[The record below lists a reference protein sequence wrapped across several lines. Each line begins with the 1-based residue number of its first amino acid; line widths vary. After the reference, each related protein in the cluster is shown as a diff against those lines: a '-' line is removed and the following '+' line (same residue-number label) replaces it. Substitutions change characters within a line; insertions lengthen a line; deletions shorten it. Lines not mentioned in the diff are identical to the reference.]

1 MQPLKRSSHSE
12 SLGSSLF
19 IAVIWLG
26 ISGFIFA
33 MFLLTDGPIFGIF
46 CTFFF
51 VLIGLGLGLQ
61 AIRHMI
67 ANTKFAQPEIHTD
80 KTEIRVGDTFKL
92 TYSQLMKKD
101 MEIKSCTLDL
111 ILRESATYR
120 RGTDTVTVTHDH
132 MVESMSLPI
141 MSFQAGQVFQH
152 EQSYTIPMTAM
163 HSFAAN
169 RNKLMW
175 FFRIKIDTEGWADFE
190 RSYDLVVLP
199 SL

>member
-1 MQPLKRSSHSE
+1 MQPLKRSSHSQ
-12 SLGSSLF
+12 SLGST
-19 IAVIWLG
+19 ITVTVIWLG
-26 ISGFIFA
+26 FS
-33 MFLLTDGPIFGIF
+33 LLIFGIVAVSGGPTIALL
-46 CTFFF
+46 CTGFF
-51 VLIGLGLGLQ
+51 VLIGLFLGLQ
-61 AIRHMI
+61 AVRLMI
-67 ANTKFAQPEIHTD
+67 ANTKFAQPEIHID
-80 KTEIRVGDTFKL
+80 KSEIRVGDTFRL

-111 ILRESATYR
+111 VLRESATYR

-132 MVESMSLPI
+132 LVESMSLPI

>member
-19 IAVIWLG
+19 IAAIWLG
-26 ISGFIFA
+26 ISCFIFA
-33 MFLLTDGPIFGIF
+33 MFVLTDGPIFGIF
-46 CTFFF
+46 CTFAF
-51 VLIGLGLGLQ
+51 VLIGLVLGLQ
-61 AIRHMI
+61 AVRLMI
-67 ANTKFAQPEIHTD
+67 ANTKFAQPEININ

-111 ILRESATYR
+111 VFRESATYR

-132 MVESMSLPI
+132 MIESMSLPI

-152 EQSYTIPMTAM
+152 EQTYTIPITAM

-169 RNKLMW
+169 RNKLTW

-199 SL
+199 TV